1 MPENFTASFAE
12 RLNERCA
19 LEVREARGND
29 SVVPGVALIA
39 PGNYHMILRRSGAR
53 FYVAVKQGPMICRQ
67 RPSVDVLFKSV
78 AQNAGK
84 NAAGALLTGMGKD
97 GAEGLLQ
104 MRQAEARTISQDE
117 KSSLVFGMPQEAIKM
132 GAAESV
138 LSLSA
143 IPGALVEWA
152 DSQG

>member
-1 MPENFTASFAE
+1 
-12 RLNERCA
+12 
-19 LEVREARGND
+19 
-29 SVVPGVALIA
+29 
-39 PGNYHMILRRSGAR
+39 MILRRSGAR
-53 FYVAVKQGPMICRQ
+53 FYVSVKQGPMICRQ

-104 MRQAEARTISQDE
+104 MLQAEARTIAQDE

-132 GAAESV
+132 GGAESV

-152 DSQG
+152 NSQGT